1 MYWLMYHDLRIIQQ
15 PYSGNMYRRH
25 CKDPKYATVIWF
37 VYAHLWKGP
46 GPLQNHYDHPFSLKQ
61 WNNIIIISSLYLTR
75 EHYRSVLVSW
85 CELLW
90 LAGLDLA
97 ECLSVS
103 SSSTLCSLSPLPR
116 PRTTPE
122 PGQKRWLHT
131 LLAALSI
138 HAEALKASN
147 RGGERRAT
155 ARSEFLHTV
164 VLWRD
169 THTI

>member
-1 MYWLMYHDLRIIQQ
+1 MPIC
-15 PYSGNMYRRH
+15 GG
-25 CKDPKYATVIWF
+25 V
-37 VYAHLWKGP
+37 
-46 GPLQNHYDHPFSLKQ
+46 PLQNHYDLPFSLSLKQ
-61 WNNIIIISSLYLTR
+61 WNSIINSSLYLTQ

-85 CELLW
+85 CEFLW

-131 LLAALSI
+131 PLAARSI

-147 RGGERRAT
+147 SGGEWRAM
-155 ARSEFLHTV
+155 ARSEFLHTHS
-164 VLWRD
+164 
-169 THTI
+169 HTVQQRHTLSKTRAQQRVHTQ